1 MSRYLY
7 VRIALLLALVVALAM
22 FVGDP
27 WGPK

>member
-7 VRIALLLALVVALAM
+7 VRIALLVAAVVALAM
-22 FVGDP
+22 FGGDP